1 MSKIQAE
8 IFKAN
13 DIRGVFEQSLNEND
27 ARLIGFALAAEALE
41 RNVTAIALGRD
52 SRLSSPALARALAE
66 GMRGGG
72 IIVHDVGVVPTPA
85 LYFAAATLTDGS
97 GVMVT
102 GSHNPKIT
110 TA

>member
-41 RNVTAIALGRD
+41 RNVTAIALGATAD
-52 SRLSSPALARALAE
+52 FPALHW
-66 GMRGGG
+66 RG
-72 IIVHDVGVVPTPA
+72 H
-85 LYFAAATLTDGS
+85 
-97 GVMVT
+97 
-102 GSHNPKIT
+102 
-110 TA
+110 

>member
-52 SRLSSPALARALAE
+52 SRPFQPCTGEGISGGDARRRNNRA
-66 GMRGGG
+66 
-72 IIVHDVGVVPTPA
+72 
-85 LYFAAATLTDGS
+85 
-97 GVMVT
+97 
-102 GSHNPKIT
+102 
-110 TA
+110 